1 MTSRGLP
8 NNTQGPEDNKE
19 VRKPEI
25 RTEMILWL
33 RAIIRKCEAII
44 KRKDR
49 TKKTIA
55 TIFYEILDTGKTP
68 TLEEIAVAWEIKKER
83 MRTRIRDF
91 RKDKGNVTTVPY
103 PTRDE
108 FGRWVYS
115 CFQTRRE
122 YEPIRIHKARVQ
134 TGSQEIE
141 QRIIAILSQGKK
153 QRERALKAQMAQ
165 IEAEIAEGQL
175 LLQTPQVNKKKRKA
189 VVSE

>member
-1 MTSRGLP
+1 MANP
-8 NNTQGPEDNKE
+8 KATQFIQEPTTNKE
-19 VRKPEI
+19 VSKKFEA

-33 RAIIRKCEAII
+33 RAIIRKCEAIT
-44 KRKDR
+44 KKKDR
-49 TKKTIA
+49 TNKTIL

-68 TLEEIAVAWEIKKER
+68 TLEEISIAWEIEKEK

-122 YEPIRIHKARVQ
+122 YEPIRIHKAKVQ
-134 TGSQEIE
+134 TGSMEIE
-141 QRIIAILSQGKK
+141 QRMIGILNQGKK

-165 IEAEIAEGQL
+165 IEAEITEGQL
-175 LLQTPQVNKKKRKA
+175 LLQTTQIKKKRKA
-189 VVSE
+189 VVA